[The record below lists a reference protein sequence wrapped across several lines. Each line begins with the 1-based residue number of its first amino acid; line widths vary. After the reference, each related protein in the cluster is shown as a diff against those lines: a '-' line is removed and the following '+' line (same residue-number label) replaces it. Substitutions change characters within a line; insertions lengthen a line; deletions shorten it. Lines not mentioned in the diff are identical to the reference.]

1 MAFNV
6 PLRKCSL
13 TYGYVLNG
21 MINLGVR
28 CTLGLI
34 NYPFLV
40 STHEKVLRRVI
51 TKQVVS
57 VPVVI
62 FCCSTCSN
70 PLSISTAL
78 LVFHSGGFLSVLT
91 SGC

>member
-1 MAFNV
+1 
-6 PLRKCSL
+6 
-13 TYGYVLNG
+13 

-62 FCCSTCSN
+62 FCCSTWFRSTIYIYCVIG
-70 PLSISTAL
+70 LSQWRLFVSLNFWMLSYFYCCWSINL
-78 LVFHSGGFLSVLT
+78 LHLHS
-91 SGC
+91 C